1 MLFLILL
8 LLLVLFVFGGSW
20 SYDRWGAAVFSP
32 ATLIL
37 VILLILWAT
46 GHLRCFRC

>member
-20 SYDRWGAAVFSP
+20 GYDRWGTAGFSP
-32 ATLIL
+32 VALIL
-37 VILLILWAT
+37 VIILILWAT
-46 GHLRCFRC
+46 GHLGHLR